1 MNDIERRKGIEKY
14 FKPFPNW
21 AVWAIV
27 IGLALLFL
35 GAQGSGGIAAMGFV
49 VAAVGGLGAWMYLKA
64 RTTDQEFDQW
74 RADDFALLDDKALAK
89 LGMDRDDLVRD
100 AVAIWGPGHGTQTEA
115 FKKGKDGVLRYNPV
129 RFCRILFGEHQLMT
143 YEGILD
149 LTTGNVLREGTD
161 EYFYQDVVSASTKTQ
176 STSFLFKGQTVQF
189 NEAEVFSLT
198 TSGGTSIE
206 VFLRDPKLAQLMGGG
221 NIPTTEAE
229 QAVMTVKKMLREKK
243 AIRG

>member
-1 MNDIERRKGIEKY
+1 
-14 FKPFPNW
+14 
-21 AVWAIV
+21 
-27 IGLALLFL
+27 
-35 GAQGSGGIAAMGFV
+35 
-49 VAAVGGLGAWMYLKA
+49 
-64 RTTDQEFDQW
+64 
-74 RADDFALLDDKALAK
+74 
-89 LGMDRDDLVRD
+89 
-100 AVAIWGPGHGTQTEA
+100 
-115 FKKGKDGVLRYNPV
+115 
-129 RFCRILFGEHQLMT
+129 MT

-161 EYFYQDVVSASTKTQ
+161 EYFYRDVVSASTKTR

-243 AIRG
+243 AITG